1 MVIQKRKLKDLSAE
15 FLNAEIQNGH
25 HSSIIDAR
33 TALALYRMNYEEI
46 EINFRCHEAL
56 KEVQKKNTKMEI
68 ENHNLKMKL
77 AEEQLQKI
85 GLKQESPAS
94 FKEEQIKN
102 IEFLMK
108 NKPQIFNVTPPN
120 AKDEGKFK
128 NLESGKTFDT
138 NEVSD
143 FSKIDPFSASNFIFS
158 SDKPSK
164 TDFDRG
170 SKVSQFKLD

>member
-1 MVIQKRKLKDLSAE
+1 MTLSAKEDQENRANMVIQKRKLKDLSAE

-77 AEEQLQKI
+77 AEE
-85 GLKQESPAS
+85 
-94 FKEEQIKN
+94 
-102 IEFLMK
+102 
-108 NKPQIFNVTPPN
+108 
-120 AKDEGKFK
+120 
-128 NLESGKTFDT
+128 
-138 NEVSD
+138 
-143 FSKIDPFSASNFIFS
+143 
-158 SDKPSK
+158 
-164 TDFDRG
+164 
-170 SKVSQFKLD
+170 